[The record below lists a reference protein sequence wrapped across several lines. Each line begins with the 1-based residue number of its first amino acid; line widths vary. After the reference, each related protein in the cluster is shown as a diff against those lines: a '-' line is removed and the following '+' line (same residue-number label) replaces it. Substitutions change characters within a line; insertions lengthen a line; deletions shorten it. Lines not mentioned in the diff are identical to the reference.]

1 MRTIDSN
8 MARDAFSTF
17 IPISVDSQARA
28 QIIFDFFDLFS
39 AIAAHAKTNGL
50 AGLKLSRLA
59 GWWAFEHVD
68 TGWGFDGGYSS
79 WTRLAPN
86 RYFLKTHSNTL
97 IELPMQQCIYFLHT
111 LGL

>member
-68 TGWGFDGGYSS
+68 NGWGFDGGYSS
-79 WTRLAPN
+79 WTRFASN
-86 RYFLKTHSNTL
+86 RYWFDYL
-97 IELPMQQCIYFLHT
+97 F
-111 LGL
+111 

>member
-1 MRTIDSN
+1 MSYFVLGRLVRELGAPQLLNDAYVRTEAN
-8 MARDAFSTF
+8 MARDSFSTF
-17 IPISVDSQARA
+17 IPISVESQARA

-59 GWWAFEHVD
+59 GWWAFEHLD

-79 WTRLAPN
+79 
-86 RYFLKTHSNTL
+86 
-97 IELPMQQCIYFLHT
+97 
-111 LGL
+111 

>member
-1 MRTIDSN
+1 MLTFYDLDSN
-8 MARDAFSTF
+8 MARDSFSTF

-68 TGWGFDGGYSS
+68 NGWGFDGGYSS
-79 WTRLAPN
+79 WTRFDITFKKIFQSL
-86 RYFLKTHSNTL
+86 F
-97 IELPMQQCIYFLHT
+97 
-111 LGL
+111 

>member
-1 MRTIDSN
+1 MNYFVLGRLVRELGAPRLLNDAYACTEAN
-8 MARDAFSTF
+8 MARDSFSTF
-17 IPISVDSQARA
+17 IPISVESQARA

-59 GWWAFEHVD
+59 GWWAFEHLD

-79 WTRLAPN
+79 WTRFDL
-86 RYFLKTHSNTL
+86 R
-97 IELPMQQCIYFLHT
+97 C
-111 LGL
+111 

>member
-1 MRTIDSN
+1 MSLDSN

-68 TGWGFDGGYSS
+68 TGWGFDGGYTS
-79 WTRLAPN
+79 WTR
-86 RYFLKTHSNTL
+86 FDITLKQLVVNHSNFVL
-97 IELPMQQCIYFLHT
+97 ELPMQQCIYSSHI
-111 LGL
+111 